1 MDDFEKRTREAAGDF
16 QRSNG
21 LAIYTDVY
29 TSFVDG
35 AYWARDE
42 MQDEIDRLK
51 RDNDLLYRAKELYG
65 PAGFR
70 HVGSIMNERDRLKA
84 ELAAARGEIAT
95 LKWHIGNVEGCGK
108 LVVKECED
116 LKLLLAAANE
126 RIEDLQLMVKS
137 YRTKLASLLC
147 GISIKTETAPEYTDC
162 HLCYVDKDDLVEALA
177 ALNEEKSK

>member
-65 PAGFR
+65 PTGFR

-116 LKLLLAAANE
+116 LKLLLAKLTDKVERYADNGCIEGYSNE
-126 RIEDLQLMVKS
+126 SGLGDV
-137 YRTKLASLLC
+137 
-147 GISIKTETAPEYTDC
+147 
-162 HLCYVDKDDLVEALA
+162 VDEARA
-177 ALNEEKSK
+177 ALNEESK